1 MKPLLSALNDIPEY
15 RSLLAAI
22 DNGACPAAFSGLSAV
37 HRAHFAAGIRQ
48 ELNRPVVVV
57 CADEGEAERMAR
69 DLAALSGEAVRTL
82 SAREFTFHNA
92 AVVSRQYE
100 HRRLSTLRALAAGE
114 CPLLVCTVESILQR
128 TIPKTLLTQAA
139 QVVRMGERHDLGELA
154 GTLAAAGYTRC
165 EQVEGVGQFALRG
178 GILDFFSPAHP
189 KPVRVEFFG
198 DEIDAMGL
206 FDPDTQRRIE
216 NLGAAEILPAAEV
229 LPQFTPGGYGG
240 LLEGLDRLISQAKRR
255 KGSETLVQTL
265 EEDRERLSASTA
277 FPAMDRYIALIY
289 PVMATAADY
298 FPEDA
303 VVVLSESPRVAE
315 RGKSYLWQLGEDAK
329 ALMERGELAG
339 ELADF
344 ARTFE
349 ELTEVLADWPV
360 CYLDAFTSS
369 RYPQRPR
376 TLLNLLTKQL
386 PSYGASLETAVSDL
400 AHYVSDGFRT
410 VVLVSSEQ
418 RALNLQALL
427 REQKMTTAVD
437 FQLHELPGYGKAVI
451 AVGGLT
457 AGMEYPVGRFAVLT
471 EGQSLLGKKRRSKP
485 VTNRQ
490 KLGSYADLS
499 PGDLVVHEH
508 HGVGRFL
515 EMTKMTVDGVQKDYV
530 KIAYAGADVLYV
542 PATQLDLVSK
552 YIGSGEDA
560 QETRKL
566 SRLGGTDW
574 EKAKTRA
581 KKAVKDLA
589 KGLIQLY
596 AERQRQPGFAFSP
609 DSPWMKEFE
618 DEFEYA
624 ETDDQLR
631 CIAEIKQDMEQA
643 RPMDRLLCG
652 DVGYG
657 KTEVAFRAIMKCVL
671 DGKQAAILVP
681 TTVLARQ
688 HYLTAKQ
695 RFAKYP
701 VEIDVVSRFRTQTQM
716 KDTLRRLEQ
725 GGIDLL
731 IGTHRLFQK
740 DVKFK
745 DLGLLVIDEE
755 QRFGVQHKEKLKE
768 LSKQVDVLTL
778 SATPIPRTLNMALS
792 GIRDMSTLEEPP
804 MDRQPVQ
811 TYVLEHDWGVLS
823 DAMRRELERGG
834 QVYYLHNRVET
845 ITRTA
850 ARIKEML
857 GEDVAVAVA
866 HGKMSQ
872 EELNDVMTRMS
883 DGEVDVL
890 VCTTIIE
897 TGIDIANANTLII
910 EDADHMGLA
919 QLHQIRGRVGRSTR
933 RAYAYLT
940 YRRGKVLT
948 EVASKRLGAIREFAE
963 FGSGFKIAMRDLEIR
978 GAGNVLGPE
987 QSGFLLSVGYD
998 MYLKLLEEAV
1008 LEERGEKPERPT
1020 ECAADLSVAASI
1032 PDRYVPSPE
1041 QRMDLYRR
1049 IAAIRSEADAD
1060 DVMDELIDRY
1070 GDPPRTVNN
1079 LISVALLRA
1088 DAARN
1093 GISQIDQKGANLNF
1107 YLDQFDLQRVSAL
1120 CGLEKYRSRL
1130 LFSAGERPYL
1140 ALRLKKGEDALKF
1153 GRRLVEDYAKTA
1165 PDQTEG

>member
-265 EEDRERLSASTA
+265 EEDRERLAASTA

-688 HYLTAKQ
+688 HYLTSKQ

-1153 GRRLVEDYAKTA
+1153 GRRLVEDYARTA
-1165 PDQTEG
+1165 PAQTEG

>member
-139 QVVRMGERHDLGELA
+139 QVLRMGERHDLGELA

-178 GILDFFSPAHP
+178 VILDFFSPAHP

-255 KGSETLVQTL
+255 KGNETLVQTL
-265 EEDRERLSASTA
+265 EEDRERLAASTA

-695 RFAKYP
+695 RFAKHP

>member
-48 ELNRPVVVV
+48 ELSRPVVVV

-69 DLAALSGEAVRTL
+69 DLAALSGEEVRTL

-139 QVVRMGERHDLGELA
+139 QVLRMGERHDLGELA

-240 LLEGLDRLISQAKRR
+240 LLDGLDRLISQAKRR

-716 KDTLRRLEQ
+716 KDTLRRMEQ

-845 ITRTA
+845 ITRTV

-978 GAGNVLGPE
+978 GAGNILGGE
-987 QSGFLLSVGYD
+987 QHGHMESVGYD
-998 MYLKLLEEAV
+998 MYLKLLNEAV
-1008 LEERGEKPERPT
+1008 ALMKGETPEIPVEECSVDMQVQAHIPESYIDSTALRLE
-1020 ECAADLSVAASI
+1020 V
-1032 PDRYVPSPE
+1032 
-1041 QRMDLYRR
+1041 YRR
-1049 IAAIRSEADAD
+1049 IAEIKTYEDSS
-1060 DVMDELIDRY
+1060 DVVDELIDRFGEPPESVY
-1070 GDPPRTVNN
+1070 GLIDIALLRSRATSLGITEVKQQANAILLYKEKFDMERVKRLIQGMPNKVMLSAGSRPY
-1079 LISVALLRA
+1079 ISVALA
-1088 DAARN
+1088 
-1093 GISQIDQKGANLNF
+1093 GKPP
-1107 YLDQFDLQRVSAL
+1107 LDVL
-1120 CGLEKYRSRL
+1120 
-1130 LFSAGERPYL
+1130 
-1140 ALRLKKGEDALKF
+1140 EDALKILC
-1153 GRRLVEDYAKTA
+1153 GE
-1165 PDQTEG
+1165 TEAG

>member
-48 ELNRPVVVV
+48 ELGRPVVVV

-69 DLAALSGEAVRTL
+69 DLAALSGEEVRTL

-139 QVVRMGERHDLGELA
+139 QVLRMGERHDLGELA

-240 LLEGLDRLISQAKRR
+240 LLDGLDRLISQAKRR

-265 EEDRERLSASTA
+265 EEDRERLAASTA

-515 EMTKMTVDGVQKDYV
+515 EMTKMTVDGVQRDYV

-701 VEIDVVSRFRTQTQM
+701 VEIDVVSRFRTQAQM

-1153 GRRLVEDYAKTA
+1153 GRKLVEDYAENA
-1165 PDQTEG
+1165 PKAEP

>member
-48 ELNRPVVVV
+48 ELGRPVVVV

-139 QVVRMGERHDLGELA
+139 QVLRMGERHDLGELA

-240 LLEGLDRLISQAKRR
+240 LLDGLDRLISQAKRR

-657 KTEVAFRAIMKCVL
+657 KTEVALRAVMKCVL

-688 HYLTAKQ
+688 HYLTAKS

-701 VEIDVVSRFRTQTQM
+701 VEIEVVSRFRTPAQVKKAVAGVQ
-716 KDTLRRLEQ
+716 D
-725 GGIDLL
+725 GSVDVL
-731 IGTHRLFQK
+731 IGTHRLLQK
-740 DVKFK
+740 DIQFK
-745 DLGLLVIDEE
+745 NLGLLVIDEE
-755 QRFGVQHKEKLKE
+755 QRFGVTHKERLKE
-768 LSKQVDVLTL
+768 MSKQVDVLTL

-792 GIRDMSTLEEPP
+792 GIRDMSAIEEPP
-804 MDRQPVQ
+804 ADRQPVQ
-811 TYVLEHDWGVLS
+811 TYVLEHDWSVLA

-910 EDADHMGLA
+910 EDADHLGLA

-1153 GRRLVEDYAKTA
+1153 GRKLVEDYAKTA
-1165 PDQTEG
+1165 PAQTEG

>member
-139 QVVRMGERHDLGELA
+139 QVLRMGERHDLGELA

-255 KGSETLVQTL
+255 KGNETQVQTL
-265 EEDRERLSASTA
+265 EEDRERLAASTA

-695 RFAKYP
+695 RFAKHP

-1153 GRRLVEDYAKTA
+1153 GRKLVEDYAKTA
-1165 PDQTEG
+1165 PAQTEG

>member
-1 MKPLLSALNDIPEY
+1 M
-15 RSLLAAI
+15 
-22 DNGACPAAFSGLSAV
+22 
-37 HRAHFAAGIRQ
+37 
-48 ELNRPVVVV
+48 
-57 CADEGEAERMAR
+57 
-69 DLAALSGEAVRTL
+69 
-82 SAREFTFHNA
+82 
-92 AVVSRQYE
+92 
-100 HRRLSTLRALAAGE
+100 
-114 CPLLVCTVESILQR
+114 ESILQR

-139 QVVRMGERHDLGELA
+139 QVLRMGERHDLGELA

-265 EEDRERLSASTA
+265 EEDRERLAASTA

-701 VEIDVVSRFRTQTQM
+701 VEIDVVSRFRTQAQM

-857 GEDVAVAVA
+857 GEDAAVAVA

>member
-139 QVVRMGERHDLGELA
+139 QVLRMGERHDLGELA

-1153 GRRLVEDYAKTA
+1153 GRKLVEDYAKTA
-1165 PDQTEG
+1165 PAQTEG

>member
-48 ELNRPVVVV
+48 ELGRPVVVV

-69 DLAALSGEAVRTL
+69 DLAALSGEEVRTL

-139 QVVRMGERHDLGELA
+139 QVLRMGERHDLGELA

-265 EEDRERLSASTA
+265 EEDRERLSAGTA

-515 EMTKMTVDGVQKDYV
+515 EMTKMTVDGVQRDYV

-701 VEIDVVSRFRTQTQM
+701 VEIDVVSRFRTQAQM

-1153 GRRLVEDYAKTA
+1153 GRKLVEDYAENA
-1165 PDQTEG
+1165 PKAEP

>member
-82 SAREFTFHNA
+82 SAQEFTFHNA

-139 QVVRMGERHDLGELA
+139 QVLRMGERHDLGELA

-255 KGSETLVQTL
+255 KGNETLVQTL
-265 EEDRERLSASTA
+265 EEDRERLAASTA

-695 RFAKYP
+695 RFAKHP

-1153 GRRLVEDYAKTA
+1153 GRKLVEDYAKTA
-1165 PDQTEG
+1165 PAETEG

>member
-1 MKPLLSALNDIPEY
+1 MKQLLSALRDIPEY
-15 RSLLAAI
+15 RALTAAV
-22 DNGACPAAFSGLSAV
+22 DNGGCPVAFSGLSAV
-37 HRAHFAAGIRQ
+37 HRAHFAAGLHQ
-48 ELNRPVVVV
+48 ELGRPVVVV
-57 CADEGEAERMAR
+57 CADEGEAQRMEQ
-69 DLAALSGEAVRTL
+69 DLAALAGEKVTML

-100 HRRLSTLRALAAGE
+100 HRRLSVLRALAAGE
-114 CPLLVCTVESILQR
+114 CPLLVCTVEAILQR

-139 QVVRMGERHDLGELA
+139 QVLRMGERHDLNEVA
-154 GTLAAAGYTRC
+154 DTLAAAGYTRC
-165 EQVEGVGQFALRG
+165 QQVEGVGQFALRG
-178 GILDFFSPAHP
+178 GILDFFSPAHQ

-216 NLGAAEILPAAEV
+216 NISQAELLPAAEV
-229 LPQFTPGGYGG
+229 LPQFAPGGFGG
-240 LLEGLDRLISQAKRR
+240 LLELLDGLISRVRKR
-255 KGSETLVQTL
+255 KGSDKLLTTL
-265 EEDRERLSASTA
+265 EEDREKLAQGLS
-277 FPAMDRYIALIY
+277 FPAMDRYLELIY
-289 PVMATAADY
+289 PQMATAADY

-303 VVVLSESPRVAE
+303 IVVLSESPRVAE
-315 RGKSYLWQLGEDAK
+315 RGKNYLWQLEEDAK
-329 ALMERGELAG
+329 TLLERGELAG
-339 ELADF
+339 ELARL
-344 ARTFE
+344 ARTPE
-349 ELTEVLADWPV
+349 ELWEVLDQWPV
-360 CYLDAFTSS
+360 CCLDAFASAQC
-369 RYPQRPR
+369 PMRPR
-376 TLLNLLTKQL
+376 TVLNLLAKQL

-400 AHYVSDGFRT
+400 AHYVSEGFRT

-418 RALNLQALL
+418 RALNLQSLL

-437 FQLHELPGYGKAVI
+437 FQLHDLPAYGKAVI
-451 AVGGLT
+451 AVGGVS
-457 AGMEYPVGRFAVLT
+457 AGMEYPVGRLAVLT
-471 EGQSLLGKKRRSKP
+471 EGQSALGKKRKSKP

-515 EMTKMTVDGVQKDYV
+515 EMTKMTVDGVEKDFV
-530 KIAYAGADVLYV
+530 KIAYAGTDVLYV

-560 QETRKL
+560 QETKKL

-596 AERQRQPGFAFSP
+596 AQRQRQPGFAFSP
-609 DSPWMKEFE
+609 DSAWMKEFE
-618 DEFEYA
+618 DQFEYA

-631 CIAEIKQDMEQA
+631 CIAEIKGDMEQP

-688 HYLTAKQ
+688 HYLSAKQ

-701 VEIDVVSRFRTQTQM
+701 VEIDVVSRFRTPAQM
-716 KDTLRRLEQ
+716 KETLRKLEQ
-725 GGIDLL
+725 GSIDLL

-740 DVKFK
+740 DVRFK

-768 LSKQVDVLTL
+768 LSRQVDVLTL

-804 MDRQPVQ
+804 LDRQPVQ
-811 TYVLEHDWGVLS
+811 TYVLEHDWGVLM
-823 DAMRRELERGG
+823 DAARRELERGG

-857 GEDVAVAVA
+857 GEDVEVAVA

-872 EELNDVMTRMS
+872 EELNEVMTRMS
-883 DGEVDVL
+883 EGEVDVL

-910 EDADHMGLA
+910 EDADKMGLA

-1008 LEERGEKPERPT
+1008 LEERGEKPQRPT
-1020 ECAADLSVAASI
+1020 ECAADLTVAASI

-1060 DVMDELIDRY
+1060 ELMDELIDRY

-1088 DAARN
+1088 AAAAN
-1093 GISQIDQKGANLNF
+1093 GISQIDQKGTNLNF
-1107 YLDQFDLQRVSAL
+1107 YLDGFDLQRVSAL
-1120 CGLEKYRSRL
+1120 CGMDKYRARL
-1130 LFSAGERPYL
+1130 LFSAGEKPYL
-1140 ALRLKKGEDALKF
+1140 SLRLKKGEDALKF

-1165 PDQTEG
+1165 PAPAE

>member
-48 ELNRPVVVV
+48 ELGRPVVVV

-69 DLAALSGEAVRTL
+69 DLAALSGEEVRTL

-139 QVVRMGERHDLGELA
+139 QVLRMGERHDLGELA

-255 KGSETLVQTL
+255 KGNETLVQTL
-265 EEDRERLSASTA
+265 EEDRERLAASTA

-515 EMTKMTVDGVQKDYV
+515 EMTKMTVDGVQRDYV

-701 VEIDVVSRFRTQTQM
+701 VEIDVVSRFRTQAQM

-1153 GRRLVEDYAKTA
+1153 GRKLVEDYAENA
-1165 PDQTEG
+1165 PKAEP

>member
-48 ELNRPVVVV
+48 ELGRPVVVV

-69 DLAALSGEAVRTL
+69 DLAALSGEAVRTR

-240 LLEGLDRLISQAKRR
+240 LLDGLDRLISQAKRR

-857 GEDVAVAVA
+857 GEDAAVAVA

-919 QLHQIRGRVGRSTR
+919 QPHQIRGRVGRSTR

>member
-139 QVVRMGERHDLGELA
+139 QVLRMGERHDLGELA

-265 EEDRERLSASTA
+265 EEDRERLAASTA

-695 RFAKYP
+695 RFAKHP

-866 HGKMSQ
+866 PGKKSQ

>member
-139 QVVRMGERHDLGELA
+139 QVLRMGERHDLGELA

-255 KGSETLVQTL
+255 KGNETLVQTL
-265 EEDRERLSASTA
+265 EEDRERLAASTA

-688 HYLTAKQ
+688 HYLSAKQ